1 MNPKKLYTI
10 YTKEYEGKKFYKVRL
25 SKKDKEGKY
34 INAYMDI
41 RFKGEVDLPNKTQIY
56 LKDWFLSFY
65 LTKDNRTVFYIQVM
79 SFEQEEKKE
88 ELKEEK
94 KDGFEEFGEELKLD
108 DVEIAE
114 EDLPF

>member
-1 MNPKKLYTI
+1 MNPEKLYTI

-79 SFEQEEKKE
+79 NFEQEKPT
-88 ELKEEK
+88 EEK
-94 KDGFEEFGEELKLD
+94 KDGFEEIGNELKLD
-108 DVEIAE
+108 DVEILDS
-114 EDLPF
+114 DLPF